1 MNKQDT
7 INKMQELVEG
17 STKKECEK
25 YLTAFLQAM
34 EYAIENKEE
43 IKLAGYFGMKSVE
56 RASRTGRNPQ
66 NGEVIQIP
74 AKNAIKTTIYKT
86 LKDLVK

>member
-1 MNKQDT
+1 MNKQAT

-34 EYAIENKEE
+34 EFAIKNKEE
-43 IKLAGYFGMKSVE
+43 IKIAGYFGMEVVE

-74 AKNAIKTTIYKT
+74 AKNAIKTTIYKV
-86 LKDLVK
+86 LKELSL